1 MLARPSCL
9 LWLPIVSSFE
19 DLQAS
24 LSYLSVEACDN
35 MHGTLGC
42 TSQVGSKR
50 LTHTIKGCCCILIR
64 LFVILLGDAAIPEL
78 PWMLCIRT
86 HTRAKGHIPQKLT
99 LRNSSPTLTQH
110 PASFLRMRPS
120 AVLVCMHSFLAF
132 TKNSPCW
139 LLLTVFLSSS
149 PSLGPISAEN
159 ITKKH
164 RQHRQ
169 KEEWQ
174 NDAIGHYY

>member
-24 LSYLSVEACDN
+24 LSYLSAEACDN
-35 MHGTLGC
+35 MHGILGC

-86 HTRAKGHIPQKLT
+86 HTHEQKAT
-99 LRNSSPTLTQH
+99 SHKSSRWGTPL
-110 PASFLRMRPS
+110 PP
-120 AVLVCMHSFLAF
+120 
-132 TKNSPCW
+132 
-139 LLLTVFLSSS
+139 S
-149 PSLGPISAEN
+149 PSLPPSDEALCSTGLHAQLPCFHQEQSMLVTAHCISELKS
-159 ITKKH
+159 ITRPH
-164 RQHRQ
+164 FSWEH
-169 KEEWQ
+169 
-174 NDAIGHYY
+174 H